1 MTKHCHHHHHPSRRG
16 LLGGLLGGAAL
27 FGGLR
32 SINQL
37 ALANTLAGASD
48 RYFIFCYFQGGWDA
62 LLGLDPRDPQVFRP
76 DLQSETLIQPG
87 YNFLA
92 DIGAA
97 SEIVS
102 SGIPG
107 MDFGPFIGNLADWSS
122 RMAVVR
128 GMSMDTLSHEAGR
141 RRFLTGKVP
150 AGVQARGSNGATHLA
165 SWLGQNDP
173 IPNLS
178 AKVESYNV
186 DQPVYATA
194 LGVNNVADLQDIL
207 APGDAALPG
216 EVSDRISALLDEFA
230 SCEKTKESRVL
241 TEALE
246 QRLAAQS
253 LVAQRLDLLFDFAS
267 NDADMVAIRDQYGFG
282 TNELGSSE
290 AQAAMAVTA
299 LTAGVSR
306 VVSFEATGNLD
317 THDNWAV
324 DHGPRLRD
332 GFDLVAKLVADLDSR
347 PYGNTGETWLD
358 RTTIMGFSE
367 FTRTPLLNDRG
378 GRDHALMNNCF
389 VLGGGIQ
396 GGQVIGASSDVGM
409 APQAVDLNTGVLN
422 AGGDIV
428 RPEHIWRALLH
439 SIDVV
444 DDVADLRV
452 EPLLALLA

>member
-1 MTKHCHHHHHPSRRG
+1 MTKNCRHHYHPSRRG
-16 LLGGLLGGAAL
+16 LLGGLLGSAAV

-32 SINQL
+32 TVDQL
-37 ALANTLAGASD
+37 ALATTLAGAQD

-62 LLGLDPRDPQVFRP
+62 LLGLDPRDPAVFRP
-76 DLQSETLIQPG
+76 DLQSDTLIQPG
-87 YNFLA
+87 YNLLA
-92 DIGAA
+92 NIGAP
-97 SEIVS
+97 SEVVS
-102 SGIPG
+102 SGIDG
-107 MDFGPFIGNLADWSS
+107 LDFGPFIGNLADWSS
-122 RMAVVR
+122 RLAVVR
-128 GMSMDTLSHEAGR
+128 GMSMDTLSHETGR

-150 AGVQARGSNGATHLA
+150 AGLQARGSSGATHLA

-194 LGVNNVADLQDIL
+194 LKVNSVTDLVDIL
-207 APGDAALPG
+207 SPGENALPG
-216 EVSDRISALLDEFA
+216 EVGDRISALLDEFGN
-230 SCEKTKESRVL
+230 CETTQASRVL

-246 QRLAAQS
+246 QRLAAQA
-253 LVAQRLDLLFDFAS
+253 LVDQRLDLLFDFAS
-267 NDADMVAIRDQYGFG
+267 NDADMVALRELYDFG
-282 TNELGSSE
+282 TNDLSSSE

-299 LTAGVSR
+299 LTSGVSR

-317 THDNWAV
+317 THDNWAL

-332 GFDLVAKLVADLDSR
+332 GFNLVATLTADLASR
-347 PYGNTGETWLD
+347 PYGNSGETWLD

-389 VLGGGIQ
+389 LLGGGIQ
-396 GGQVIGASSDVGM
+396 GGQAIGATSDVGM
-409 APQAVDLNTGVLN
+409 APQAVSLATGAVDS
-422 AGGDIV
+422 GGDII

-439 SIDVV
+439 SIGVV

-452 EPLLALLA
+452 EPLLALLS